1 LNDLIFKTHTTINKM
16 DLGFQLSQAEQ
27 DKIRKQAREEIEA
40 EGREAAEEVK
50 AVEADAEVADLS
62 DAKLADLDLG
72 AEPVNG
78 DGPLDNEMPKDEG
91 YESDEEDGVKGVAVA
106 EEGDMEAGSSNSGSI
121 TALDDPPIGDGSIT
135 PGSSDEEITGSGPST
150 PLDSPLASIDEDP
163 EDEGFVEGDDDSIP
177 ETKITPQGST
187 DEIQTDSELDG
198 SLDGSLLSDDDG
210 LSAYQRDKKE
220 RKIARKI
227 VKLELKAMREEAFA
241 KMKEGGGKDVPEEG
255 EGRGFA
261 L

>member
-1 LNDLIFKTHTTINKM
+1 M

-40 EGREAAEEVK
+40 EDRVAAEGKE

-62 DAKLADLDLG
+62 DARLADLDLG
-72 AEPVNG
+72 AEPVNV
-78 DGPLDNEMPKDEG
+78 DGPLENEMPKDEG
-91 YESDEEDGVKGVAVA
+91 YESDEEDGVKAVAVA
-106 EEGDMEAGSSNSGSI
+106 EEGDVEAGSSNSGSI
-121 TALDDPPIGDGSIT
+121 NALDDPPIGDGSIT

-163 EDEGFVEGDDDSIP
+163 KDEGFVEGDDDSIA
-177 ETKITPQGST
+177 ENKITPEGST

-198 SLDGSLLSDDDG
+198 SQDELLPSDDDR
-210 LSAYQRDKKE
+210 LSADEIDEKE
-220 RKIARKI
+220 RKINRKI

-241 KMKEGGGKDVPEEG
+241 KMKEGGGEDVPAEE